1 MPPSVGVGKGM
12 SEQLMAPSVVQEWL
26 QKLQTNPQPFKVKFR
41 KTNGATRVM
50 HCAALGTAPGRAK
63 TWKAGRITDTV
74 WTVVDVDVDDWRSIN
89 AGSIFAINLI
99 VSV

>member
-1 MPPSVGVGKGM
+1 
-12 SEQLMAPSVVQEWL
+12 MANTANSTIDGTQRGL
-26 QKLQTNPQPFKVKFR
+26 RIKVKFR

-63 TWKAGRITDTV
+63 TWTAGRITDTV
-74 WTVVDVDVDDWRSIN
+74 WTVGDVDVDDWRSIN